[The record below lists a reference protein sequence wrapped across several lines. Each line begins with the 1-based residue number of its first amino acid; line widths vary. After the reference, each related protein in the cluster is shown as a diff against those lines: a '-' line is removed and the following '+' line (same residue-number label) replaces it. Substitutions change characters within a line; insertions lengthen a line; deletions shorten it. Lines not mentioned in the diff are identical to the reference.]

1 MTGPSRRRKRS
12 GGILVPVD
20 GSRLSERAIAAA
32 ERLAVPARRPIILLH
47 VLPPINP
54 GRAARVDE
62 TSARAALDRAYAEAS
77 RYLERLQQRLERRGR
92 TVRTVVRSGQQAAD
106 EILAC
111 ARAERVDLI
120 AMSSHGR
127 SGLQRV
133 LLGSV
138 AQAVVRNARLPVLL
152 SPGPREAVGARGRRG
167 G

>member
-1 MTGPSRRRKRS
+1 MPGPSRRRTPSARV
-12 GGILVPVD
+12 LVPVD
-20 GSRLSERAIAAA
+20 GSRLSERAVAAA
-32 ERLAVPARRPIILLH
+32 ERFAVPGRGPIILLH

-54 GRAARVDE
+54 GRAARVDA
-62 TSARAALDRAYAEAS
+62 TSAHATLDRAYAKAW
-77 RYLERLQQRLERRGR
+77 RYLERLQKRLERRGL
-92 TVRTVVRSGQQAAD
+92 TVRTVVRSGQAVD

-111 ARAERVDLI
+111 ARDERADVI

-152 SPGPREAVGARGRRG
+152 VGPHEAVGARAGRG

>member
-1 MTGPSRRRKRS
+1 MPGPSRRRKPS

-32 ERLAVPARRPIILLH
+32 EHLAGPGRRPIVLLH
-47 VLPPINP
+47 VVPPINP
-54 GRAARVDE
+54 GRAARIDE
-62 TSARAALDRAYAEAS
+62 TSAYAALDRAYAKAW
-77 RYLERLQQRLERRGR
+77 RYLERLQKRLKRRRR
-92 TVRTVVRSGQQAAD
+92 TVRTMVRSGQAAD

-111 ARAERVDLI
+111 ARAEGVDVI

-152 SPGPREAVGARGRRG
+152 VGPA
-167 G
+167 